1 MMKMKKR
8 KETNYKMRNLKKQV
22 RSLGKLQTRD
32 NSTDDEMKIAG
43 YFVVFNTETEIWDGL
58 FEEISNKAFENIDLS
73 DIRALAD
80 HDTAKVLG
88 RTKSK
93 TLTLKVDEKGLFGE
107 ITINPDDTEAVNLYQ
122 RVKRGDIDQCSFGFS
137 ILNETMEQ
145 REDGT
150 TKWTITEIEL
160 FEVSVVTFPAYAD
173 TAVEARSN
181 EIKQLEKRNLQ
192 TRKAKLKERIQKW
205 H

>member
-1 MMKMKKR
+1 
-8 KETNYKMRNLKKQV
+8 MRNLKKQV

-43 YFVVFNTETEIWDGL
+43 YFVVFNTETEIYDGM
-58 FEEISNKAFENIDLS
+58 FEEISDKAFKDIELT

-107 ITINPDDTEAVNLYQ
+107 ITINPEDSEAVNLYQ

-160 FEVSVVTFPAYAD
+160 FEVSVVTFPAYSD
-173 TAVEARSN
+173 TSVEARSAQ
-181 EIKQLEKRNLQ
+181 IKQLEKRNLQ
-192 TRKAKLKERIQKW
+192 KRKQQLKERIQKW